1 MVTLLKPNK
10 KNIIA
15 LTELIKE
22 QKRILSLTPED
33 HYLNNIIKTN
43 ERTLE
48 YFTSI
53 VKK

>member
-1 MVTLLKPNK
+1 MVTILKPNK
-10 KNIIA
+10 KNIVA

-22 QKRILSLTPED
+22 QKRILSSSPND
-33 HYLNNIIKTN
+33 YYLNNIIKTN

-48 YFTSI
+48 YFISI